1 MNELLN
7 TIENI
12 STLSLCYLDEVDEYL
27 KEVDETTYFAISPLS
42 VSYKRLYLMGDYIY
56 KGTVTVSAFLPEN
69 FDADYQVKLRL
80 GQDYTDLN
88 DFEEYTNVVSGNYE
102 SLTFKYG
109 NAIPIDIM
117 IYSNNITETHTE
129 VNFILKW
136 DENISNCSN
145 PNFVRT
151 TQTVEDVELNSPV
164 IEVLVNGQSVHSV
177 PYEGITYVLSVIN
190 YLRVNTLLSLMDIT
204 IEPDNSIT
212 CEWIYDSC
220 ITIKDNRGLLNIE
233 LKGTESFPA

>member
-1 MNELLN
+1 MSTLLN
-7 TIENI
+7 TNENI
-12 STLSLCYLDEVDEYL
+12 STLALCYLDEKDEYL
-27 KEVDETTYFAISPLS
+27 KEIDSSTYFAVSPLS
-42 VSYKRLYLMGDYIY
+42 VSYKRLYLVGDYIY
-56 KGTVTVSAFLPEN
+56 KGIVTITATLPASFEDEYN
-69 FDADYQVKLRL
+69 VKIKLGEAYDSVEEFDGFSNIA
-80 GQDYTDLN
+80 TS
-88 DFEEYTNVVSGNYE
+88 EYS
-102 SLTFKYG
+102 SLLFKYG
-109 NAIPIDIM
+109 NAVPLDVM

>member
-129 VNFILKW
+129 VEFVLEWDDNTNNCNNPSFI
-136 DENISNCSN
+136 
-145 PNFVRT
+145 RT
-151 TQTVEDVELNSPV
+151 QQTVQDIQLIAPTM
-164 IEVLVNGQSVHSV
+164 ITLKANGFVVS
-177 PYEGITYVLSVIN
+177 TIN
-190 YLRVNTLLSLMDIT
+190 YDGNTFVYDAIQTLRNTTFLGMMNVSVDNDNIT
-204 IEPDNSIT
+204 CYWQWNTCISIT
-212 CEWIYDSC
+212 D
-220 ITIKDNRGLLNIE
+220 DRGRLNIE
-233 LKGTESFPA
+233 LRGPEDMPS